1 MLYVDQA
8 RAASIE
14 PVDDDD
20 SLQGRARRSDAK
32 GGDHHHGEQ
41 RTYFNKHA
49 FLPDFIVISLDLVRN
64 EPASQ
69 GKVPLN
75 RTKLAEPERQARDW
89 RRVAGSRIASLAAL
103 RALAVIVAVSGLPG
117 GTSQLPPTHGT

>member
-1 MLYVDQA
+1 LANRPFGWTSLLDVDQA

-20 SLQGRARRSDAK
+20 SLQGSARRSDAK

-69 GKVPLN
+69 GKVPL
-75 RTKLAEPERQARDW
+75 
-89 RRVAGSRIASLAAL
+89 
-103 RALAVIVAVSGLPG
+103 
-117 GTSQLPPTHGT
+117 

>member
-1 MLYVDQA
+1 M
-8 RAASIE
+8 E

-69 GKVPLN
+69 GKGPLN

-89 RRVAGSRIASLAAL
+89 RAGSRIASLAAL
-103 RALAVIVAVSGLPG
+103 RALAVIVAVS
-117 GTSQLPPTHGT
+117 